1 MSFKTQRR
9 SFYSHLLRGKTLMA
23 QRCQNTEF
31 ISSTC
36 ECLEH
41 LLWCLFCHC
50 SASCD
55 PKETANWG
63 WYYHIQL
70 LHRFLPST
78 WILQLGT
85 IFSEATN
92 QSINFSTSPKIQT
105 KMWFTAALLRIQWLG
120 CSPLCSRMSCSAP
133 NPIFRA
139 TRKTSGV
146 RCKLVSR
153 RNADLNEKER
163 RNERWTPISAVD
175 CWSRYESYKKQGEDS
190 WT

>member
-31 ISSTC
+31 ISTTC
-36 ECLEH
+36 ECLEY
-41 LLWCLFCHC
+41 LLWCLFCHT

-63 WYYHIQL
+63 WYYDIQL
-70 LHRFLPST
+70 HHRFLPST

-85 IFSEATN
+85 ICLFFWSNE
-92 QSINFSTSPKIQT
+92 SIKIQT

-120 CSPLCSRMSCSAP
+120 CSPLCSRMSCNAP

-139 TRKTSGV
+139 TRKTFGV
-146 RCKLVSR
+146 RFKLVPQ

-163 RNERWTPISAVD
+163 SNERWTQISAVD
-175 CWSRYESYKKQGEDS
+175 FWSRYESYKKQGEDS
-190 WT
+190 WTW